1 MTILNSGRVRTIAWI
16 TALLA
21 LMAAAVRLRR
31 RRGRCAAARRRRSAT
46 SRYAGEV
53 DALQLADALG

>member
-21 LMAAAVRLRR
+21 LLLRRCRPAAAPPTVP
-31 RRGRCAAARRRRSAT
+31 AAR
-46 SRYAGEV
+46 
-53 DALQLADALG
+53 